1 MKSRELKCQGQ
12 EPYSLEYN
20 LLCSRNILQYIDIIS
35 QFKNERKQL
44 VNKKDKNN
52 IALSWLC
59 SVGLAFLT
67 TLKQCSGLYMEP
79 IYEKKPLRVIM
90 TIKMYLNISGL
101 GGEWIFIAA
110 GNVNN
115 KSPIR

>member
-1 MKSRELKCQGQ
+1 
-12 EPYSLEYN
+12 
-20 LLCSRNILQYIDIIS
+20 
-35 QFKNERKQL
+35 
-44 VNKKDKNN
+44 
-52 IALSWLC
+52 
-59 SVGLAFLT
+59 
-67 TLKQCSGLYMEP
+67 MEP